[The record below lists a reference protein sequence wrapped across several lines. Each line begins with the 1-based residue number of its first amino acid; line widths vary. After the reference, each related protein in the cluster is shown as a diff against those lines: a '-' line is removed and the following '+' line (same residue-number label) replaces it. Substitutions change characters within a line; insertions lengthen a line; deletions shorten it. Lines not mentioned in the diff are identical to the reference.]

1 MLDTLVIGARCA
13 GATLAIHLAQAGK
26 RVLAIDI
33 NNLPSDQ
40 PMCTHWI
47 SPYGMALLDELGLG
61 DKVRKFAP
69 PVPSMLFGADDAL
82 GRLQYPAGSSPSC
95 VRRTDL
101 DKLLLDAAR
110 AAGAEVRLS
119 TKLVALIHEGA
130 RVVGAVVETDG
141 IREEIRAR
149 IVVGADGP
157 HSTTAKLVG
166 AEEYHGYDAP
176 RAIYW
181 AYWPRP
187 AWFQNDPRYKGGAI
201 NCNFGDEIIIVFPT
215 NHDLLLIGIAF
226 PREQLPEWEGQALKK
241 LQEKLQN
248 NQYTKPLITEQSP
261 VSKAIG
267 TKKLRFF
274 FRQAAGPG
282 WALVGDAGLF
292 MDPSPGYGITD
303 AFRDAK
309 MLSLAIIEG
318 EDNALMSY
326 WRQRDATS
334 IDLFEYARSRGA
346 PAHNNPLSRLMYRKL
361 ASDSMLHTRLI
372 GVQNRERSPLAIF
385 DPNEVQEWVMQ
396 ATSRGE
402 AGLMEPLMAMSQRSQ
417 EIRAEIAFRQ
427 SLHQQVCNARGE
439 R

>member
-226 PREQLPEWEGQALKK
+226 PREQLPEWEGQVLKK

-248 NQYTKPLITEQSP
+248 NQYTKPLITEQSL

-274 FRQAAGPG
+274 FVRRQGRAGRLS
-282 WALVGDAGLF
+282 ATL
-292 MDPSPGYGITD
+292 
-303 AFRDAK
+303 AFLWTHR
-309 MLSLAIIEG
+309 LAME
-318 EDNALMSY
+318 L
-326 WRQRDATS
+326 QTH
-334 IDLFEYARSRGA
+334 FEMRR
-346 PAHNNPLSRLMYRKL
+346 
-361 ASDSMLHTRLI
+361 
-372 GVQNRERSPLAIF
+372 
-385 DPNEVQEWVMQ
+385 
-396 ATSRGE
+396 
-402 AGLMEPLMAMSQRSQ
+402 
-417 EIRAEIAFRQ
+417 
-427 SLHQQVCNARGE
+427 C
-439 R
+439 